1 MNVSLTPEL
10 ERLVTEKVE
19 AGLYESPSDMVA
31 KGLAL
36 LLKTEDAKAA
46 AREKLDQMIQVGLD
60 QIERGEVIDG
70 EESRARM
77 MERFAA
83 RPPKLPHR
91 LHHQ

>member
-60 QIERGEVIDG
+60 QLDRGEGIDG
-70 EESRARM
+70 EVFRQRM
-77 MERFAA
+77 MARFGPRA
-83 RPPKLPHR
+83 
-91 LHHQ
+91 